1 VPIVVL
7 RRLVALLV
15 AASCAACGRAETKNT
30 GRARSAGSTPT
41 AVQPDAPTTAGVAL
55 PEAVRPFPIGYRG
68 ELVFQSDRNGRTKIY
83 VLDLATGRVKAITS
97 DNNWRDESPRW
108 SPDGARILFKS
119 NRAHYTGPAP
129 ETGNPDWDLY
139 LMNADGSGVRRL
151 TTDPGNEGDPT
162 WAPDGRSIVFSS
174 DADSRGDLFRL
185 CLDDMR
191 LERLT
196 RHFVGRAIM
205 PAVSPDGKTIGFAAQ
220 TLRAGEFWNYQ
231 VHLFDVPTR
240 QSRPLATSGGAC
252 WPAWSPDGR
261 YLVTVQLARKPS
273 ALEIRD
279 MRTDAT
285 RMLVSDDTLWSYYP
299 DFSRDGRHVAFSL
312 SPAHREGEDWDL
324 ALVRTDEPGRII
336 RLTSGPGNDRLP
348 DWR

>member
-1 VPIVVL
+1 VQEVVS
-7 RRLVALLV
+7 RRLLALLV
-15 AASCAACGRAETKNT
+15 AASCAACGRTETQNT
-30 GRARSAGSTPT
+30 GRAISAGSTST
-41 AVQPDAPTTAGVAL
+41 AVQADAPDTARVAL
-55 PEAVRPFPIGYRG
+55 PEAVRPFPAGFRG

-83 VLDLATGRVKAITS
+83 ALDLATGRVKAITS

-108 SPDGARILFKS
+108 SPDGTRILFKS

-129 ETGNPDWDLY
+129 ETGDPDWDLY
-139 LMNADGSGVRRL
+139 LMNADGSGVTRL
-151 TTDPGNEGDPT
+151 TRDPGNEGDPT
-162 WAPDGRSIVFSS
+162 WAPDGRSVVFSS
-174 DADSRGDLFRL
+174 DTDSRGDLYRL
-185 CLDDMR
+185 WLDDGR

-205 PAVSPDGKTIGFAAQ
+205 PTVSPDGRTIAFAAQ

-231 VHLFDVPTR
+231 VHLFDLPTGR
-240 QSRPLATSGGAC
+240 SHPLATSGGAC

-261 YLVTVQLARKPS
+261 YLVTVQLAREPS

-279 MRTDAT
+279 MKTSTT
-285 RMLVSDDTLWSYYP
+285 RMFVSDRTLWSYYP
-299 DFSRDGRHVAFSL
+299 DVSRDGRHVAFSV

-324 ALVRTDEPGRII
+324 AIARTDERGRFT
-336 RLTSGPGNDRLP
+336 RLTVGPGNDRLP